1 MSWNSWRLREGGEET
16 GGGGGVVR
24 RERRARAR
32 GGTGTERGGSVRI
45 GRAPDAAVA
54 VGVDALQQRLR
65 RGLDRLHLEL
75 AQQRARRDDLRE
87 ELEQLVPI
95 EVAVRAPVE
104 RVEDLRD
111 QGRAVVHITRP
122 AYLDTL

>member
-1 MSWNSWRLREGGEET
+1 MSWNSWRLREGGEEKRR
-16 GGGGGVVR
+16 GGVVR

-32 GGTGTERGGSVRI
+32 GGTGTGSARI
-45 GRAPDAAVA
+45 ERAPDPAVP
-54 VGVDALQQRLR
+54 VGVGALQQRLR

-75 AQQRARRDDLRE
+75 FQQRARRDDLRE

-122 AYLDTL
+122 AYLEDTL

>member
-1 MSWNSWRLREGGEET
+1 MSWNSWRLREKGEET
-16 GGGGGVVR
+16 GGGGGVCETR
-24 RERRARAR
+24 ASRARAR
-32 GGTGTERGGSVRI
+32 RNGDGVSRI
-45 GRAPDAAVA
+45 ERAPDPAVA
-54 VGVDALQQRLR
+54 VGVGALQQRLR

-75 AQQRARRDDLRE
+75 FQQRARRDDLRE

-111 QGRAVVHITRP
+111 QGRAVHITRP
-122 AYLDTL
+122 AYREDTF

>member
-32 GGTGTERGGSVRI
+32 GGTGTGSARI
-45 GRAPDAAVA
+45 ERAPDLAVA
-54 VGVDALQQRLR
+54 VSALQQRLR

-75 AQQRARRDDLRE
+75 FQQRARRDDLRE

-111 QGRAVVHITRP
+111 QGRAVHITRP
-122 AYLDTL
+122 AYGEDTF

>member
-32 GGTGTERGGSVRI
+32 GGTGSARI
-45 GRAPDAAVA
+45 ERAPDPAVP
-54 VGVDALQQRLR
+54 VGVGALQQRLR

-111 QGRAVVHITRP
+111 QGRAVHITRP
-122 AYLDTL
+122 AYREDTL

>member
-1 MSWNSWRLREGGEET
+1 M
-16 GGGGGVVR
+16 VR
-24 RERRARAR
+24 RERRARAA
-32 GGTGTERGGSVRI
+32 ERGQKGGSARI
-45 GRAPDAAVA
+45 ERAPDPAVA
-54 VGVDALQQRLR
+54 VGVGALQQRLR

-75 AQQRARRDDLRE
+75 FQQRARRDDLRE

-122 AYLDTL
+122 AYLEDTL